1 MASHIWLKQFICP
14 LGKFFYIK
22 VVVQK
27 NQEFFLLSST
37 AVAVININETTIN
50 TALGINVWA
59 KMFPLNDCQRATLRN
74 RLSEERFIIADE
86 IYLVSSAPF
95 CLLHDRLMKYLDVQ
109 KKWPFQEY
117 RFFCLVI
124 FRKNDQLKKYQY
136 I

>member
-1 MASHIWLKQFICP
+1 MSIRKILLHKGGSP
-14 LGKFFYIK
+14 EKPR
-22 VVVQK
+22 V
-27 NQEFFLLSST
+27 FLLSYT
-37 AVAVININETTIN
+37 AVAAININGTTIN
-50 TALGINVWA
+50 TVLGINVGA

-95 CLLHDRLMKYLDVQ
+95 CLLHERLMKYLDVQ

-124 FRKNDQLKKYQY
+124 FRKNYQLEKYQY